1 MICHI
6 HSLSLYIYINCVYI
20 YIYNRHTHIHTYIHT
35 YTHTHIHTYTHTYTH
50 VRTRTY
56 TYIHV
61 HTRTYTYIALHCI
74 ASHRNMKY
82 MFPTMV
88 SFAGLI
94 LIHSHNPLDFG
105 APHFQTICLVIYSP
119 VGGESLH
126 QNEENASTW
135 RGNRPRWRAV
145 GAQRGKIWQ
154 QENGSRFSKGWVK
167 TIQDLQR
174 PFTKFTSYFGV
185 KTRCHFVWP
194 TPNHQHPRISHI
206 CSPDFQ
212 FFKHL

>member
-1 MICHI
+1 M
-6 HSLSLYIYINCVYI
+6 YI
-20 YIYNRHTHIHTYIHT
+20 
-35 YTHTHIHTYTHTYTH
+35 H

-56 TYIHV
+56 TYVHVRTRTYTYVHV
-61 HTRTYTYIALHCI
+61 HTRTYTYIHVRHCITLHCI

-88 SFAGLI
+88 SFAGII

-119 VGGESLH
+119 VGGENLH

-154 QENGSRFSKGWVK
+154 QENNGSRFSKGWVK
-167 TIQDLQR
+167 TIQNLQR

-194 TPNHQHPRISHI
+194 IPESSAPRDL
-206 CSPDFQ
+206 P
-212 FFKHL
+212 HLLSRFSVL

>member
-1 MICHI
+1 MIYHI
-6 HSLSLYIYINCVYI
+6 HSLSLYLCKLCI
-20 YIYNRHTHIHTYIHT
+20 YIYKIDTHIHTYIPTYIHT
-35 YTHTHIHTYTHTYTH
+35 YLRTYIHTHIHT
-50 VRTRTY
+50 RTC

-61 HTRTYTYIALHCI
+61 HTRTLHCI

-154 QENGSRFSKGWVK
+154 QENTGSRFSKGWVK
-167 TIQDLQR
+167 TIQNLQR

-185 KTRCHFVWP
+185 KTRAHFVWP
-194 TPNHQHPRISHI
+194 IPESSAPRDL
-206 CSPDFQ
+206 P
-212 FFKHL
+212 HLLSRFSVL